1 MCRLHG
7 LLNDCQQ
14 LLTQLVQIYLIA
26 QGRTEGCKGTSDIIS
41 GAVEPP
47 VDYGLKTSS
56 QWLEQ
61 SSNAKRRS
69 DHHHGSLCS
78 PRKLSCEH
86 TQKRLQGNNTYEID
100 QGQDCRQRAIDQG
113 AVDDDIDVP
122 EPGTQDCKSDGNR
135 DQQE

>member
-14 LLTQLVQIYLIA
+14 LLAQLVQVHLIA
-26 QGRTEGCKGTSDIIS
+26 QGRTEGCKGTSGIIP
-41 GAVEPP
+41 GAVESP
-47 VDYGLKTSS
+47 VDNDLKTSS

-69 DHHHGSLCS
+69 DNHHGNLCS
-78 PRKLSCEH
+78 RCKLSCEYA
-86 TQKRLQGNNTYEID
+86 QKRLQGNDACE
-100 QGQDCRQRAIDQG
+100 IDQG

-122 EPGTQDCKSDGNR
+122 EPRT
-135 DQQE
+135 